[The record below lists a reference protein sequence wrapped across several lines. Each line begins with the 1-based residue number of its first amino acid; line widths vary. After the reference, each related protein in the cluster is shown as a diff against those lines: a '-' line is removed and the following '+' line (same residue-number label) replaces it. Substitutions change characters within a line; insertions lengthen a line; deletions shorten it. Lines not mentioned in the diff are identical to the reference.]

1 MKEKVSLDLN
11 ALGRLARQTEESRRR
26 ERLAASPAGR
36 RRMYHPEV
44 RREENDP
51 GRHP

>member
-11 ALGRLARQTEESRRR
+11 ALGRLARQTEESLRR

-36 RRMYHPEV
+36 RRLYHPEM
-44 RREENDP
+44 RRKEHDA
-51 GRHP
+51 GGHP